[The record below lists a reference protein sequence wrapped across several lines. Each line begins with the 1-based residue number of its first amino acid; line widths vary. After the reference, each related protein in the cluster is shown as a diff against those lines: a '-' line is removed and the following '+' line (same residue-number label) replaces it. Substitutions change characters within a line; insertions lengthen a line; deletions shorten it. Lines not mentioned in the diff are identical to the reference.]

1 MGGWDTKAVTED
13 TEISFRLYRMGY
25 KIKFMPL
32 AVTWEQEP
40 QTLKVWFKQRTRWAK
55 GNIYVVLKNVKQIL
69 QGIQEQHDLI
79 SLIMLW
85 YISFF

>member
-40 QTLKVWFKQRTRWAK
+40 QTLKVSVLSKGQDGQKETYMWF
-55 GNIYVVLKNVKQIL
+55 
-69 QGIQEQHDLI
+69 
-79 SLIMLW
+79 
-85 YISFF
+85 